1 MKAHTTK
8 KSHNG
13 SINSREEVGSNSF
26 LQQSHTFVI
35 SAAFSR
41 TSWTKRQPDI
51 RLMMMAW
58 LSAVTILAVTTASTS

>member
-13 SINSREEVGSNSF
+13 WINSREEVGSNSF
-26 LQQSHTFVI
+26 LQQTHTFVI
-35 SAAFSR
+35 SAALSG

-51 RLMMMAW
+51 RL
-58 LSAVTILAVTTASTS
+58 